1 MTVQLLKEQ
10 HRYDQI
16 TSGLLDRLKHILPF
30 ADRTAEEIVH
40 EETDLLKEIIP
51 RMFEVMHK
59 VAKVSCDYV
68 KHGRWS
74 PDGFG
79 TC

>member
-1 MTVQLLKEQ
+1 
-10 HRYDQI
+10 
-16 TSGLLDRLKHILPF
+16 
-30 ADRTAEEIVH
+30 
-40 EETDLLKEIIP
+40 
-51 RMFEVMHK
+51 MFKVIHG

-79 TC
+79 KY